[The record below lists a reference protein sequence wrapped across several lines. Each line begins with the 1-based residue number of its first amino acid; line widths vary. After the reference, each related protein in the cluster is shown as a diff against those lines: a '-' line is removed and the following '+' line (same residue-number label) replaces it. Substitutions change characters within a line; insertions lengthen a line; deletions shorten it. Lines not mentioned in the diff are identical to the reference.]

1 MAVNKIELIPEKVAL
16 LKSNIQKAFK
26 GEEKIVDLVITTLV
40 AGGHLLIE
48 DRPGVGKTTLA
59 KALARS
65 INGIFS
71 RIQFTSDLLPT
82 DITGTTVF
90 NTETHEFEFKPGPI
104 FANIILADEINRAT
118 PKTQSSLLEAMSEYQ
133 VTVDKKT
140 YPLKRPFMVIAT
152 QNPYEYYGTYP
163 LPESE
168 LDRFMIRISI
178 GYPKREQEKSLMKT
192 GEYDPALKLKP
203 ILECENIIQL
213 QEIVSSVKVDEAIVE
228 YIMNIVEATRN
239 HPMVKLGASPRGAI
253 MLYRA
258 AQSYALIKGRN
269 FVIPDDIQ
277 ELLVPVLAHR
287 LVNHENDIISSNKL
301 NEAIIEEIKN
311 EIEVPI

>member
-213 QEIVSSVKVDEAIVE
+213 QEVVSSVKVDEAIVE